1 MDVFEEFLERKTGG
15 PEKSP
20 FLAVL
25 WLHTNHE
32 PHPALPQFYH
42 NYTDVFGDPAGDY
55 LGTLTQMDVQIGRL
69 RQMLK
74 DKGVADNTLLWYTA
88 GEHD

>member
-1 MDVFEEFLERKTGG
+1 LYDVTELKVS
-15 PEKSP
+15 EKKP
-20 FLAVL
+20 FMALL

-55 LGTLTQMDVQIGRL
+55 LGTATPQPLAPSNESPNKHV
-69 RQMLK
+69 
-74 DKGVADNTLLWYTA
+74 
-88 GEHD
+88 